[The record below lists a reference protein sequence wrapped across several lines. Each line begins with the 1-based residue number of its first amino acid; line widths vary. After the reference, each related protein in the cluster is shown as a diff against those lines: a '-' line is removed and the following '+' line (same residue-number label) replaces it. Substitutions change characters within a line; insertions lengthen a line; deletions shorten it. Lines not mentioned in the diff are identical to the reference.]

1 MREEVYLS
9 LGTNLGD
16 REANLKEAIARLDR
30 ELGEEAAALSSV
42 IETAAWG
49 FEGPDFLNMAA
60 LYRTEKTP
68 REILQICKK
77 IEYEMGRRES
87 LEYGPDGGRIYHSRI
102 IDIDILL
109 YGGVSINEPDLK
121 IPHPMIEKRPFV
133 KGPLEELKGK
143 RKI

>member
-1 MREEVYLS
+1 MLKDVYFS

-16 REANLKEAIARLDR
+16 RKENLEEAIRRLDL
-30 ELGEEAAALSSV
+30 ELGVPAAGLSGIV
-42 IETAAWG
+42 ETAAWG

-68 REILQICKK
+68 RELLRICKS
-77 IEYEMGRRES
+77 IEREMGRRET
-87 LEYGPDGGRIYHSRI
+87 LEFGPDGKRIYHSRI

-109 YGGVSINEPDLK
+109 YGDETVDEPDLK

-133 KGPLEELKGK
+133 KGPLDELRNKN
-143 RKI
+143 